1 LQFNAIHP
9 ANTLK
14 SVPAR
19 EYIFQQRG
27 DRFSELCRWAQNRS
41 ASGPKAQ
48 VPMLLLQLILSF
60 VGCVFS
66 ANVGLNYSMV
76 LVGGGLY
83 DNNTAVWN
91 TIVQLGGGKG
101 VARFGVV
108 SAASEA
114 RWLLVWSL
122 SSLAFRNLVTLLLL

>member
-1 LQFNAIHP
+1 M
-9 ANTLK
+9 
-14 SVPAR
+14 
-19 EYIFQQRG
+19 
-27 DRFSELCRWAQNRS
+27 
-41 ASGPKAQ
+41 
-48 VPMLLLQLILSF
+48 PMLLLQLILSF